1 MKTAGVWQQ
10 RPSARKTWRPLHPPL
25 TTQQTLSEETAGP
38 ESLSIRNDKAA
49 DDDQN
54 RQYWTWLL
62 DCGKFV
68 PSHRTKAGPGSDG
81 VFFFTI
87 ISIISIYFLQV
98 HHTFLQTNKQTSDQ
112 EPGSDV
118 YWLQLFTWVFQVS
131 NPSCSDKY
139 SFLDQVS
146 CCWPS
151 PPLSLTCCFL
161 MCVFMVVATGSLS
174 LSLSQCSSSASSQVL
189 FALCSCC
196 SDFL

>member
-81 VFFFTI
+81 GF
-87 ISIISIYFLQV
+87 FLQLFQSFQFIFFRYI
-98 HHTFLQTNKQTSDQ
+98 TLSYKQTNKQ
-112 EPGSDV
+112 V
-118 YWLQLFTWVFQVS
+118 IR
-131 NPSCSDKY
+131 N
-139 SFLDQVS
+139 LDQMFTGSSSSPEYSRYPIQVAPTNTAFWIRCHAVGRPLLS
-146 CCWPS
+146 PS
-151 PPLSLTCCFL
+151 PAASSCVCSWSWLLSLSLC
-161 MCVFMVVATGSLS
+161 LS
-174 LSLSQCSSSASSQVL
+174 LSLSV
-189 FALCSCC
+189 F
-196 SDFL
+196 